1 MAKLVVS
8 FMAVLSLALGF
19 GSLSLSA
26 STIQNGVL
34 VASNDK
40 CGGSGACGGEEKPVK
55 KCAEG
60 KCESGKCGGE
70 DKPIRKCAEGKCADG
85 KCGSSEKPISKCGGS
100 KCGS

>member
-8 FMAVLSLALGF
+8 FMAVLGLALG
-19 GSLSLSA
+19 GLSLSA

-60 KCESGKCGGE
+60 KCAEGKCGSEEKSEQKCGGE
-70 DKPIRKCAEGKCADG
+70 KEYERKCGSEEKSER
-85 KCGSSEKPISKCGGS
+85 KCGSS